1 MANRDIMLSAL
12 KEITFPI
19 LFKQGFT
26 GKYPHFR
33 RKSDNCIEL
42 VSFQTNKY
50 GGSFTVEI
58 SAVFPN
64 EKNKNYNL
72 YDGVT
77 EETFGTEATN
87 KRYRLPGMFDGWF
100 YYRDVYR
107 KRSLLFGNLY
117 TAVSEKKANDFIV
130 PKGYKLV
137 QKFDKN
143 TAIQICNEINKQ
155 LTKSEK
161 WLKNFEKQNR

>member
-19 LFKQGFT
+19 LFEQGFT
-26 GKYPHFR
+26 GKYPNFR
-33 RKSDNCIEL
+33 RKLDNCIEL

-64 EKNKNYNL
+64 GKNKNYEL
-72 YDGVT
+72 HDVVT
-77 EETFGTEATN
+77 EETIGTDATN
-87 KRYRLPGMFDGWF
+87 QRYRLPGMFDGWF

-107 KRSLLFGNLY
+107 KHTLFFGNIY
-117 TAVSEKKANDFIV
+117 TDVPEKEMNDFV
-130 PKGYKLV
+130 PPKGYKLV
-137 QKFDKN
+137 QKFNKN

-155 LTKSEK
+155 LTTAEK